1 MDSKNE
7 MCLRVTDT
15 GEGLE
20 NLLEEV
26 VSEGRYAGGST
37 QHANSMTSIFLSVI
51 DEIDVS
57 VQFVVSS
64 CQFRCSRG

>member
-26 VSEGRYAGGST
+26 SVKEGMLAGARNMPI
-37 QHANSMTSIFLSVI
+37 Q
-51 DEIDVS
+51 
-57 VQFVVSS
+57 
-64 CQFRCSRG
+64 